1 MADNFGFGNFK
12 APAGIQETKIN
23 PGKLPA
29 GLIPNRRLQAKQASS
44 KDRLIAAGLGSLM
57 PFVADAVVSNLPGL
71 DSLLYKQNIPAGAG
85 ASKYESPRQVGKVGI
100 ARGSDNPLALPEETG
115 NVLEDQQGPPVPGK
129 TRALG
134 TLNPIEEEFKK
145 RQALINRSLPSR
157 DLKQKSVLGKGLTTA
172 LSFLPGALL
181 DEDETG
187 QTAAAYIN
195 SANTGLKSLGQ
206 QDAINLDNYLK
217 TETKR
222 GEKLLEAAD
231 LTAATYFT
239 SIPNI
244 ETGLFENIS
253 RKVQVAKDGS
263 KYIMSQGRA
272 GFDDVLDSEGNS
284 HTVPKGSFYIKES
297 EFLSKDAPVKDE
309 SVGMVVNANNPEEIA
324 MGYKRSYIDKNGK
337 QQMQFLIADPLNGG
351 ELTPVSELNKSVADG
366 GRGTNW
372 LIPPSNYFEPQK
384 MRGQP
389 LTERGKELNK
399 RDLALGSVTQ
409 VANIG
414 QQLHTILKTSE
425 TNPALLTTAGGLG
438 GSLVLI
444 EENLKALGKQ
454 LLDSTGVGLDA
465 TLRDR
470 FEVSNQNLTDG
481 QNNKGHELYRSNEN
495 LIRLLSDKTSTDQ
508 DRQDAAIRYKDAL
521 TAYVASAEAQGA
533 SATKLKSIGSFNLI
547 DPSGNFVKTET
558 DRALIEALSLKL
570 AYFSAGQD
578 GSTGTALSDTDLLNY
593 MTQIGY
599 NAKLGAGKIA
609 SLETFVA
616 NQFSKFDDGGV
627 STQLVNA
634 SVNNDPE
641 DIAFMDRHL
650 RGTGT
655 VAQNTLEKLRDFD
668 RSEEERQKIANEILI
683 SLSKKLGTSAEAAY
697 VYDPKTG
704 RIVWNDVGRYF
715 RKSRAGLHKYWKDVF
730 DKRGSTFLPTPR
742 STQGTVQK
750 GITKEAAGYDA
761 QGNPRNSVLKI
772 DPITGLPVGLV
783 VEKEISVQ

>member
-1 MADNFGFGNFK
+1 
-12 APAGIQETKIN
+12 
-23 PGKLPA
+23 
-29 GLIPNRRLQAKQASS
+29 
-44 KDRLIAAGLGSLM
+44 
-57 PFVADAVVSNLPGL
+57 
-71 DSLLYKQNIPAGAG
+71 
-85 ASKYESPRQVGKVGI
+85 
-100 ARGSDNPLALPEETG
+100 
-115 NVLEDQQGPPVPGK
+115 
-129 TRALG
+129 
-134 TLNPIEEEFKK
+134 
-145 RQALINRSLPSR
+145 
-157 DLKQKSVLGKGLTTA
+157 
-172 LSFLPGALL
+172 
-181 DEDETG
+181 
-187 QTAAAYIN
+187 
-195 SANTGLKSLGQ
+195 
-206 QDAINLDNYLK
+206 
-217 TETKR
+217 
-222 GEKLLEAAD
+222 
-231 LTAATYFT
+231 
-239 SIPNI
+239 
-244 ETGLFENIS
+244 
-253 RKVQVAKDGS
+253 
-263 KYIMSQGRA
+263 
-272 GFDDVLDSEGNS
+272 
-284 HTVPKGSFYIKES
+284 
-297 EFLSKDAPVKDE
+297 
-309 SVGMVVNANNPEEIA
+309 MVVNANNPEEIA

-414 QQLHTILKTSE
+414 QQLHAILKTSE
-425 TNPALLTTAGGLG
+425 TNKDSDGNPALLTTAGGLG

-454 LLDSTGVGLDA
+454 LLDSTGVSLDA

-508 DRQDAAIRYKDAL
+508 DRQDAAIRYKNAL
-521 TAYVASAEAQGA
+521 TVYIASAEAQG
-533 SATKLKSIGSFNLI
+533 GSKEQLNNLRSFSLI

-750 GITKEAAGYDA
+750 GITKEAKGYDA
-761 QGNPRNSVLKI
+761 QGNPTRSVLKK

>member
-12 APAGIQETKIN
+12 APTGIQETKIN

-29 GLIPNRRLQAKQASS
+29 GLIPNRRVQTKQASS
-44 KDRLIAAGLGSLM
+44 KDKLLAAGLGAIV
-57 PFVADAVVSNLPGL
+57 PFAAEAALGKIPGL
-71 DSLLYKQNIPAGAG
+71 EGLLYKQNIPAGAAG
-85 ASKYESPRQVGKVGI
+85 SRYETPQQVGKVGI
-100 ARGSDNPLALPEETG
+100 ARGSDNPLALPE
-115 NVLEDQQGPPVPGK
+115 DQQGPPVPKIG
-129 TRALG
+129 ALG

-145 RQALINRSLPSR
+145 RQALINKALPSR
-157 DLKQKSVLGKGLTTA
+157 ALKQKSMLGRGLTTA
-172 LSFLPGALL
+172 ASFLPGAFL
-181 DEDETG
+181 DDDESG

-195 SANTGLKSLGQ
+195 SVNAGLKTLGQ
-206 QDAINLDNYLK
+206 KDAIDLDNYLK

-239 SIPNI
+239 SIPN
-244 ETGLFENIS
+244 EKTGIFESIS
-253 RKVQVAKDGS
+253 RSVQVAKDGT
-263 KYIMSQGRA
+263 KYIKSQGRP

-284 HTVPKGSFYIKES
+284 HTVPKDSFYTKET
-297 EFLSKDAPVKDE
+297 EFLSKEAPVKDE
-309 SVGMVVNANNPEEIA
+309 SVGMVVDANNPDHIA
-324 MGYKRSYIDKNGK
+324 MGYKRSYIDKDGK

-351 ELTPVSELNKSVADG
+351 KLTPVSELNKSEADG

-372 LIPPSNYFEPQK
+372 VIPPSNYFEPQK

-389 LTERGKELNK
+389 LTERTKELNT
-399 RDLALGSVTQ
+399 RDTALGSVTQ

-425 TNPALLTTAGGLG
+425 TNPALLTTAGALG

-454 LLDSTGVGLDA
+454 LLDSTGVSLDA

-508 DRQDAAIRYKDAL
+508 DRQDAAIRYKAAL
-521 TAYVASAEAQGA
+521 TSYVASAEAQGA
-533 SATKLKSIGSFNLI
+533 SPAALERIGSFNLI

-609 SLETFVA
+609 SLETFVK
-616 NQFSKFDDGGV
+616 NQFSKFDDGGL

-634 SVNNDPE
+634 SINNDPE

-668 RSEEERQKIANEILI
+668 RPEEERQKIADEILI

-715 RKSRAGLHKYWKDVF
+715 RNNRAGLHKYWKEVF
-730 DKRGSTFLPTPR
+730 DKRGGTFLPTPR
-742 STQGTVQK
+742 STQTNR
-750 GITKEAAGYDA
+750 AGETTLEK
-761 QGNPRNSVLKI
+761 QPESSVLVI
-772 DPITGLPVGLV
+772 DPETGLPVIDVEV
-783 VEKEISVQ
+783 VEDDREVNVQ